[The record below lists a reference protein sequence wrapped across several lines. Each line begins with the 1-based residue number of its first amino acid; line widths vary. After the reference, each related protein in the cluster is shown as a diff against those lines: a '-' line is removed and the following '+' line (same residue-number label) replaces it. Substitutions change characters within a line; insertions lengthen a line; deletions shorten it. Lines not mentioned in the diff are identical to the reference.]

1 MGQARR
7 VGQGRLMGKKGAGS
21 PRFRRRWGQSLPG
34 ICHRQ
39 ISRKSVKCQ
48 RPNIHAG
55 HFLQLLFMGV
65 WVVSRMCF
73 KVGW

>member
-1 MGQARR
+1 MARR

-39 ISRKSVKCQ
+39 ISRKSVNCQ
-48 RPNIHAG
+48 RPNIPAG
-55 HFLQLLFMGV
+55 IFLQLLFMGV
-65 WVVSRMCF
+65 WVVSRVCF

>member
-1 MGQARR
+1 MGRARR

-34 ICHRQ
+34 VCHRQ

-48 RPNIHAG
+48 RPNIPAG
-55 HFLQLLFMGV
+55 HFFATFVHGCVGGEQGV
-65 WVVSRMCF
+65 L
-73 KVGW
+73 

>member
-1 MGQARR
+1 MGRARR

-34 ICHRQ
+34 VCHRQ

-48 RPNIHAG
+48 RPNIPAG
-55 HFLQLLFMGV
+55 HFFVHGGV
-65 WVVSRMCF
+65 GGEQGVL
-73 KVGW
+73 